1 MLKKKKDPASESSQS
16 NDTLRML
23 WSVKYLHLSFVFNLF
38 ALQVTQTGPICIRRV
53 IVMCRK

>member
-16 NDTLRML
+16 NDTLRIL

-38 ALQVTQTGPICIRRV
+38 RLTSDWADLYQKGLIHD
-53 IVMCRK
+53 